1 VWRFEV
7 GPAWHLRFEGTPEVL
22 APEPVSAVWV
32 HRFEPRPG
40 ERLAVTV
47 TRPEAIAGAT
57 FAFESVR
64 QTLAAGRRSTDVT
77 LQIDYRS
84 TQGGR
89 HEIRLPEGSRLREVS
104 ADGQPLVLRD
114 QDGRLELPLLP
125 GAHSLQIDWQ
135 VDEGYSV
142 ATRPGTVALGAPAS
156 NVTTTIALPP
166 SRWLLAA
173 AGGGVGPAIL
183 YWAELAVF
191 VTLALLLGRLRRT
204 PLATHEWLLVGLGL
218 STFSWGVL
226 LVFAAWVFA
235 LEWRGRWAADVRP
248 WIFDGTQIALALLT
262 LVALGS
268 LLAAIPN
275 GLLGSPDMH
284 VSGSGSHAGQLEWL
298 HDRVDGELPRPVVES
313 VSIWF
318 YKAAMLAWAL
328 WLSFALV
335 RWVRWAWAA
344 FSAGRLWQ
352 PIRRK
357 PQTGPVPQTG

>member
-1 VWRFEV
+1 MWIQ
-7 GPAWHLRFEGTPEVL
+7 H
-22 APEPVSAVWV
+22 
-32 HRFEPRPG
+32 FEPRPG

-47 TRPEAIAGAT
+47 SRPAAVEGPT
-57 FAFESVR
+57 FAFENVR
-64 QTLAAGRRSTDVT
+64 QALTPGRRSTDVV

-89 HEIRLPEGSRLREVS
+89 HEIQLPQGARLREVS

-135 VDEGYSV
+135 VDEGFSV
-142 ATRPGTVALGAPAS
+142 VTRPGAVALGAPAS
-156 NVTTTIALPP
+156 NVTTTVALSP
-166 SRWLLAA
+166 SRWVLAA

-191 VTLALLLGRLRRT
+191 VVLALLLGRLRRT

-226 LVFAAWVFA
+226 LLFAAWVFA
-235 LEWRGRWAADVRP
+235 LDWRGRWAADVRP
-248 WIFDGTQIALALLT
+248 WIFNGMQTALVLLT

-284 VSGSGSHAGQLEWL
+284 ISGSGSHAGELTWF
-298 HDRVDGELPRPVVES
+298 HDRVDGQLPRPVVVS

-344 FSAGRLWQ
+344 FGAGRLWQ
-352 PIRRK
+352 PMRLK
-357 PQTGPVPQTG
+357 PQIG